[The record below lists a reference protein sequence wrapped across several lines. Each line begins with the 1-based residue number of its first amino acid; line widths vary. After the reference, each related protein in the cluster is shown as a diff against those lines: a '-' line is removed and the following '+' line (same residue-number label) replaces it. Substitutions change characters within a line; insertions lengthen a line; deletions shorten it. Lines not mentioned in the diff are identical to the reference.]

1 MGRAYRSHSLSD
13 RDRDRYCF
21 SQGVC
26 QSICNIYMRISMYRS
41 TFGDS
46 KLCVC
51 IGMYVC
57 MYICVCIRDRCGWS
71 IKIDLWFL
79 QRNSLPVAGEDV
91 FLSITE
97 TSVGLVGNQ

>member
-1 MGRAYRSHSLSD
+1 VGRAYRSHRLS
-13 RDRDRYCF
+13 DRDRYCF

-26 QSICNIYMRISMYRS
+26 QSICNICIRICMYRS
-41 TFGDS
+41 TFSDS

-57 MYICVCIRDRCGWS
+57 MYICVCICDRCGWS

-79 QRNSLPVAGEDV
+79 ERTLPVAGED
-91 FLSITE
+91 SIE
-97 TSVGLVGNQ
+97 RHLLDW